1 MAERRG
7 RVSGWLVSAVV
18 VAFLLVLVAAGALVW
33 ARREQDDA
41 QRQRTALETELA
53 VQRDASTPDKLAAT
67 SAAISSVRAQLDAI
81 PADLQQVTDL
91 QQQEVALIQ
100 AAFAAG
106 KKGDVPAYNE
116 AVNQRNALAP
126 RVDGAVEKLRT
137 DVNPV
142 LLALAKVTN
151 RRAP

>member
-7 RVSGWLVSAVV
+7 RVSGWLVAAAV
-18 VAFLLVLVAAGALVW
+18 VAFLLVLVGAGALVW

-53 VQRDASTPDKLAAT
+53 VQRDAETPDKLAAT
-67 SAAISSVRAQLDAI
+67 SAAIALVRAQLDAI
-81 PADLQQVTDL
+81 PADAQQVTDL
-91 QQQEVALIQ
+91 QQQDVALIQ
-100 AAFAAG
+100 AAFDAG

-116 AVNQRNALAP
+116 AVNKRNALAP
-126 RVDGAVEKLRT
+126 QVDAAVEKLRT

-151 RRAP
+151 RTAP